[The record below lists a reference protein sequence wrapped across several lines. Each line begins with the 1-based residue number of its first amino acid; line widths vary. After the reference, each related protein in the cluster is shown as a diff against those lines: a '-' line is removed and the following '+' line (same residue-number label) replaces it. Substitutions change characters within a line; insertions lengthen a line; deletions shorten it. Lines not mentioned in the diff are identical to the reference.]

1 MGKKINASGAGA
13 VRTILKN
20 KDEFHYDLRFETQ
33 DGSRTTYVFDVFYEN
48 TTGTFTI
55 AQEDGKIIV
64 AALNLSMG
72 KVISLTND
80 ANLRKLA
87 EYVLENK

>member
-1 MGKKINASGAGA
+1 MGKAIPASGANA
-13 VRTILKN
+13 VRIILKN
-20 KDEFHYDLRFETQ
+20 KDAFHYDLRSETP
-33 DGSRTTYVFDVFYEN
+33 DGSRTTYVFDIFYEN

-55 AQEDGKIIV
+55 ATDNGKIIV

-72 KVISLTND
+72 KVISLVND